1 MSPLSSFECDR
12 SKIEAIEE
20 AFDAVWTTIQ
30 ASEPDRDLKHDC
42 ERMAALSQKIVELSA
57 EGIIDPTELRR
68 LALEAWPLWQEPM
81 RAGMELSR

>member
-30 ASEPDRDLKHDC
+30 ASEPDRDLKTTAS
-42 ERMAALSQKIVELSA
+42 EWSA
-57 EGIIDPTELRR
+57 
-68 LALEAWPLWQEPM
+68 
-81 RAGMELSR
+81 